1 LCKTINERQ
10 GESVVD
16 YGRGESLEFNNF
28 INDLELDLL
37 LLVETSLGLGLMEKL
52 EVEIIGS

>member
-1 LCKTINERQ
+1 M
-10 GESVVD
+10 VD